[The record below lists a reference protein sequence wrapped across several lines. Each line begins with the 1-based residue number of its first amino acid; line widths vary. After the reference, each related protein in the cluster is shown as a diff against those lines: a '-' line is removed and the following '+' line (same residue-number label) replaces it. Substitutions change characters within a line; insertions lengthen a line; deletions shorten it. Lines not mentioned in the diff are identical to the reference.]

1 MVPLGAV
8 KGQTHG
14 MNSMNTRNLLVF
26 WGGGGAFAY
35 FQAAF
40 GSFEPLLPPLWTL
53 FFQFF
58 GHHTAAWG
66 GGVML
71 FCFLLLVSLVVCLL
85 IDHTQ
90 LFMLRNVHS
99 SRDTVCTCV
108 ATKIP
113 LSNASLISHWHETS
127 WRMCLGVLG
136 ISMLFL
142 VVLVNVLPQLC
153 PSRSSSDA
161 RRCDSAILVCLLFAW
176 SSLLSCVCSG

>member
-71 FCFLLLVSLVVCLL
+71 FCFLHAGLACRVFAHRPYSTIHVKE
-85 IDHTQ
+85 
-90 LFMLRNVHS
+90 
-99 SRDTVCTCV
+99 CT
-108 ATKIP
+108 
-113 LSNASLISHWHETS
+113 
-127 WRMCLGVLG
+127 
-136 ISMLFL
+136 F
-142 VVLVNVLPQLC
+142 
-153 PSRSSSDA
+153 
-161 RRCDSAILVCLLFAW
+161 F
-176 SSLLSCVCSG
+176 